1 MTREQVLG
9 LVDRLKGATE
19 LSDAPV
25 TLAPSEAVMLTRVLE
40 ELHQANRELTGAMYA
55 TAEALQRARLQ
66 VVHTQASD
74 GTVIYN
80 LQPRPVSSERTH

>member
-25 TLAPSEAVMLTRVLE
+25 TLARSEAVMLTRVLE
-40 ELHQANRELTGAMYA
+40 ELHQANWSGSA
-55 TAEALQRARLQ
+55 TETTTYKDLR
-66 VVHTQASD
+66 
-74 GTVIYN
+74 
-80 LQPRPVSSERTH
+80 